1 MKNKSEIKNEISRL
15 EEQITTIRKTSKKE
29 NWLNGFKSVIRIITL
44 ESNINALEWVLD
56 KEDKVELGF
65 NLKDK

>member
-15 EEQITTIRKTSKKE
+15 EEQVTIIKKTSKKE
-29 NWLNGFKSVIRIITL
+29 NWLNGFRSVIRIITL
-44 ESNINALEWVLD
+44 ESNIDALKWVLD
-56 KEDKVELGF
+56 KEDKIELGF

>member
-1 MKNKSEIKNEISRL
+1 MKNKSEIKKEISRL

-29 NWLNGFKSVIRIITL
+29 NWLKGFGSVIRIITL
-44 ESNINALEWVLD
+44 ESNINALKWVLD
-56 KEDKVELGF
+56 KENKIELGF